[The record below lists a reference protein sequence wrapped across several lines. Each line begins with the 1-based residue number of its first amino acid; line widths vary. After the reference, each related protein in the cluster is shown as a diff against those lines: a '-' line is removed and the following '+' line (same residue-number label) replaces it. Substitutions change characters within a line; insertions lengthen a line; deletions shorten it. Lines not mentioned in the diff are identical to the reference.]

1 MDERMSPEVR
11 REIIMEMVWELAE
24 SLEPQ
29 DGTWL
34 SLDAQN
40 RVVEIDR
47 VLTSALGLYETSR
60 DPTAAD
66 QRSD

>member
-24 SLEPQ
+24 SLEPL
-29 DGTWL
+29 DGAWL

-47 VLTSALGLYETSR
+47 VLTTALGLHEASP
-60 DPTAAD
+60 DPTA
-66 QRSD
+66 R

>member
-34 SLDAQN
+34 SRDAQN

-47 VLTSALGLYETSR
+47 VLTSAFGLYEASP

-66 QRSD
+66 HARD